1 MLIKGKRRGLSA
13 EQKAMPR
20 DGMGSKV
27 SRASPD
33 SLAKWI
39 NLVEI
44 KAANLVNRANPGNR
58 GNKQMEVRL
67 AELARR
73 VHRMAAR
80 TVGRLAVRAAEL
92 GRVAPVRLI
101 ASGTAAI
108 PEATGRRVGKRNRFL
123 PHRKKFSDLTR
134 RPCAS

>member
-1 MLIKGKRRGLSA
+1 
-13 EQKAMPR
+13 MPQ
-20 DGMGSKV
+20 DVMG

-44 KAANLVNRANPGNR
+44 KAANPVSQVNRANPVRAANPDNR
-58 GNKQMEVRL
+58 GSKQMEIRP

-73 VHRMAAR
+73 VHRMAVR
-80 TVGRLAVRAAEL
+80 TVGQLAVRVAEL
-92 GRVAPVRLI
+92 WPAALVRSI
-101 ASGTAAI
+101 ASGTVAI
-108 PEATGRRVGKRNRFL
+108 PEATGRRVAKRNQCLLR
-123 PHRKKFSDLTR
+123 PKKFSDLTR

>member
-1 MLIKGKRRGLSA
+1 M
-13 EQKAMPR
+13 QR

-44 KAANLVNRANPGNR
+44 KAANLVNRANPVRAGNR

-73 VHRMAAR
+73 GHRMAAR
-80 TVGRLAVRAAEL
+80 TVGRLAVRAAEP

>member
-1 MLIKGKRRGLSA
+1 
-13 EQKAMPR
+13 MPQ
-20 DGMGSKV
+20 DVMG

-44 KAANLVNRANPGNR
+44 KAANPVSQVNRANPVRAANPDNR
-58 GNKQMEVRL
+58 GSKQMEIRL

-73 VHRMAAR
+73 VHPMAVQ
-80 TVGRLAVRAAEL
+80 TVGQLAVRAAEL
-92 GRVAPVRLI
+92 GLAAPVRLI

-108 PEATGRRVGKRNRFL
+108 PEATGLRVAKHNQCL